1 MMRDFNLIKRM
12 TLIISLCL
20 MPLVVMA
27 KGGISVSGTRIIYP
41 KESRQ
46 EIVSVRNSSA
56 TNSFLVQSWVENAA
70 GEKQGKFVVTPP
82 LYLSSPG
89 NENKLRL
96 IFTESDS
103 LPNDRETLYYFI
115 NKAIP
120 SVSNDDTPSS
130 VVRISAAS
138 RIKLFVRPNGLSP
151 SSFEAP
157 QKLSVR
163 KIGNKLEI
171 DNPTPYYI
179 TISRLNIGGKEYSGL
194 MAGPKMVTS
203 LDIQARAGDPVMFNT
218 INDYGALSKSIVTSV
233 K

>member
-1 MMRDFNLIKRM
+1 
-12 TLIISLCL
+12 
-20 MPLVVMA
+20 
-27 KGGISVSGTRIIYP
+27 
-41 KESRQ
+41 
-46 EIVSVRNSSA
+46 
-56 TNSFLVQSWVENAA
+56 
-70 GEKQGKFVVTPP
+70 
-82 LYLSSPG
+82 
-89 NENKLRL
+89 
-96 IFTESDS
+96 
-103 LPNDRETLYYFI
+103 
-115 NKAIP
+115 
-120 SVSNDDTPSS
+120 

-203 LDIQARAGDPVMFNT
+203 LDIQARAGDPVIFNT